1 MKINV
6 TDKMKSISPPIAAF
20 EIYELYR
27 NSIRKILNRGCKMLQ
42 GFAVTPPMWY
52 TNQKIFLPAV
62 MIPKAKEN

>member
-1 MKINV
+1 MLHV
-6 TDKMKSISPPIAAF
+6 T
-20 EIYELYR
+20 
-27 NSIRKILNRGCKMLQ
+27 MLQ